1 MTGFSPT
8 IVLQALDGRGDELVN
23 LAQVASFPL
32 GGERALEEGTKTGGR
47 GDRYSPFGRLIDYLP
62 SGGA

>member
-32 GGERALEEGTKTGGR
+32 GGERALEDAGEW
-47 GDRYSPFGRLIDYLP
+47 SSVLAF
-62 SGGA
+62 